1 MVHAASRRDTDGD
14 QQLVGS
20 RRIRDPEGDGVVELA
35 HEERVL
41 VGEREIEGL
50 TGGPDLGGRRDP
62 GLGATDGRA
71 EGVPEDGRQT
81 RDDVLLL
88 AGDAG
93 DPAFAVPEDRSVEQP
108 CGTPPELG
116 RERRARVDEGR
127 EVRLIPPREGVRDH
141 DGGDGLAE
149 RRVRGGS
156 RVVMDLLDES
166 EPLADDRLHERT
178 SQGATGTDRSSVE
191 TSDLPASRLAST
203 PGDTE
208 GDGVGQ
214 DLRSA
219 LEQYDAAG
227 ELRRIEEPVDW
238 RFEASAVLWHLN
250 RGPAALMTNIPGYDV
265 PLVGNVLNSRRKLA
279 IALGLT
285 ADELQ
290 PRLVAALT
298 DRRPPVVVEDAPCQE
313 VVTTE
318 GIDLLA
324 SFPVP
329 WISEHDDGRYLSAGL
344 IISRDPDD
352 GRHNVAICRLAVAGP
367 DRLGAYLA
375 PTHTSGFLKR
385 AAELGRPLEVAIVIG
400 SHPAMMAASQFLTP
414 HDELEVAG
422 GILGEPLEVA
432 RCRTVDV
439 LVPAGSEIVLEGT
452 IDPTETAAE
461 GPFGEFPGTYS
472 ERRDNPVVRLRA
484 VTHRERP
491 MLQMICGGRHPE
503 HLITGAVAREATL
516 FRAVRD
522 VIPTTRRVVLP
533 EGGNCRFHAVVS
545 IRQRTPG
552 EARLAMLAAFAAQD
566 LLKHVTVVDHDVDI
580 EDPNEVEWA
589 VSTRMRADRDLIVIP
604 GVKSNPVDPMS
615 EGRTIAK
622 LGIDATLPVTAEEDW
637 PPIPGAPAAV
647 RERIAGRLGEL
658 LQ

>member
-1 MVHAASRRDTDGD
+1 MT
-14 QQLVGS
+14 
-20 RRIRDPEGDGVVELA
+20 
-35 HEERVL
+35 
-41 VGEREIEGL
+41 
-50 TGGPDLGGRRDP
+50 TG
-62 GLGATDGRA
+62 
-71 EGVPEDGRQT
+71 
-81 RDDVLLL
+81 
-88 AGDAG
+88 
-93 DPAFAVPEDRSVEQP
+93 AVME
-108 CGTPPELG
+108 
-116 RERRARVDEGR
+116 
-127 EVRLIPPREGVRDH
+127 
-141 DGGDGLAE
+141 
-149 RRVRGGS
+149 
-156 RVVMDLLDES
+156 
-166 EPLADDRLHERT
+166 
-178 SQGATGTDRSSVE
+178 
-191 TSDLPASRLAST
+191 
-203 PGDTE
+203 
-208 GDGVGQ
+208 Q

-219 LEQYDAAG
+219 LDRYEAAG
-227 ELRRIEEPVDW
+227 QLRRVDEPIDW

-250 RGPAALMTNIPGYDV
+250 RGPAALMTNVTGYDV
-265 PLVGNVLNSRRKLA
+265 PLVGNVLNNRDKLA
-279 IALGLT
+279 IALDLT
-285 ADELQ
+285 PEELQ

-298 DRRPPVVVEDAPCQE
+298 ERHAPTVVEDAPCQQ
-313 VVTTE
+313 VVITE

-329 WISEHDDGRYLSAGL
+329 WISEHDDGRYISAGL
-344 IISRDPDD
+344 IIAKDPDT

-385 AAELGRPLEVAIVIG
+385 AAELGTPLEVAIVVG

-422 GILGEPLEVA
+422 GIFGAPLEVA
-432 RCRTVDV
+432 RCRTVDL

-452 IDPTETAAE
+452 IDPNETAEE

-472 ERRDNPVVRLRA
+472 DRRPNPVVRLRA

-522 VIPTTRRVVLP
+522 VIPTVRRVVLP

-580 EDPNEVEWA
+580 ADPNEVEWA

-604 GVKSNPVDPMS
+604 GVKSNPVDQMS
-615 EGRTIAK
+615 ENKTIAK
-622 LGIDATLPVTAEEDW
+622 LGIDATLPITAEEDW

-647 RERIAGRLGEL
+647 RERIAERLGAL
-658 LQ
+658 LRQ